1 MSLWTRL
8 LSLLESIFGP
18 LLAWRYDR
26 IEEPSNLTA
35 KRRELVDIIPRAAA
49 VLEIGAGTGQTLTSG
64 AYEASAGRFSRLVLL
79 EPDRSMRARLS
90 SKLDGRATGVSAGEL
105 VVVDAAL
112 PELPFE
118 GGEFDAVLIF
128 FVLSHVERRVEGMA
142 EIARVLKP
150 GGKLLF
156 LDHGLH
162 EHAHNQHDGRENE
175 HGHGHGHGGYT
186 SFLMEWL
193 MFWRH
198 KHNRDNVDLD
208 GLVDVIRGDSR
219 LDEVFVGKATCSEYF
234 FNEVAYGCFERKQDP
249 DS

>member
-1 MSLWTRL
+1 MSLWTQL
-8 LSLLESIFGP
+8 LSLIESIFGP
-18 LLAWRYDR
+18 FLAWSYDR

-35 KRRELVDIIPRAAA
+35 KRRELVDTIPRAAA
-49 VLEIGAGTGQTLTSG
+49 VLEIGAGTGHTLTSG

-90 SKLDGRATGVSAGEL
+90 SKLDGRATGVSAGEI

-112 PELPFE
+112 PDLPFE
-118 GGEFDAVLIF
+118 GGEFDVVLMF
-128 FVLSHVERRVEGMA
+128 FVLSHVEGRKEGVA

-156 LDHGLH
+156 LDHGIDEH
-162 EHAHNQHDGRENE
+162 EHDQHDGHESE
-175 HGHGHGHGGYT
+175 HGHGHRQRGYT
-186 SFLMEWL
+186 SFVMEWF

-198 KHNRDNVDLD
+198 NHNRENVDLD
-208 GLVDVIRGDSR
+208 RLVDVIRGDSHFSE
-219 LDEVFVGKATCSEYF
+219 LFVGKTACCEQF
-234 FNEVAYGCFERKQDP
+234 FDEVAYGCFERKQDF